1 MAPHRFELLGGDPA
15 LDFLNTVH
23 DYTREP
29 RRDYLPSFDEALRWG
44 VAAGLLSAA
53 ESRRVAA
60 LDDGAEL
67 GRLTDLRS
75 MLERIASA
83 LVSGT
88 APASADLDA
97 LSAAFAEAASAARL
111 SRARTGTLQSTIATE
126 DAGAA
131 VLRLRVVNAAMELL
145 TSARAGRM
153 KRCAGC
159 GWFFVD
165 ETKNKSRRWCSMA
178 TCGASAKSRRY
189 YRKTRA
195 RQQRG
200 RVRDR

>member
-1 MAPHRFELLGGDPA
+1 MAPHRFELLGGHPA
-15 LDFLNTVH
+15 LDFLNTIH

-44 VAAGLLSAA
+44 VAAGVLSLA
-53 ESRRVAA
+53 ESRRAAA
-60 LDDGAEL
+60 LDDGTEL
-67 GRLTDLRS
+67 GRLTELRS
-75 MLERIASA
+75 MLERISSE
-83 LVSGT
+83 LVSGRS
-88 APASADLDA
+88 PASPDLDA
-97 LSAAFAEAASAARL
+97 LAAAFAEAASAARL
-111 SRARTGTLQSTIATE
+111 HRAHAGTLERTITTE

-131 VLRLRVVNAAMELL
+131 VLRLRVVDAAMELL
-145 TSARAGRM
+145 TSASLGRM

-165 ETKNKSRRWCSMA
+165 ETRNGSRRWCSMA

-195 RQQRG
+195 RQPR
-200 RVRDR
+200 

>member
-15 LDFLNTVH
+15 LDFLNTIH

-44 VAAGLLSAA
+44 VAAGVLTAP

-60 LDDGAEL
+60 LGDGAEL

-75 MLERIASA
+75 KIEHIASA
-83 LVSGT
+83 LVSGRS
-88 APASADLDA
+88 PASPDLDA
-97 LSAAFAEAASAARL
+97 LAAAFAEAASAARL
-111 SRARTGTLQSTIATE
+111 HRIHTGALQRTIDTE

-131 VLRLRVVNAAMELL
+131 VLRLRVVDAAIELL
-145 TSARAGRM
+145 TSARVGRM

-165 ETKNKSRRWCSMA
+165 ETKNGSRRWCSMA
-178 TCGASAKSRRY
+178 TCGASAKSQRY
-189 YRKTRA
+189 YQKTRA
-195 RQQRG
+195 RQPRR
-200 RVRDR
+200 RVREG

>member
-1 MAPHRFELLGGDPA
+1 MAPHRFELIGGDPT
-15 LDFLNTVH
+15 LDFLNTIH

-29 RRDYLPSFDEALRWG
+29 RRDYIPSFDEALRWG
-44 VAAGLLSAA
+44 VAAGVLSTA

-60 LDDGAEL
+60 LDDGTEL

-75 MLERIASA
+75 TLERISGA
-83 LVSGT
+83 LVSGR
-88 APASADLDA
+88 APTPTDLDS
-97 LSAAFAEAASAARL
+97 LSAAFAEATSAARL
-111 SRARTGTLQSTIATE
+111 HRARTGMLERTISTE

-131 VLRLRVVNAAMELL
+131 VLRLRVVDSAVALM
-145 TSARAGRM
+145 TSARVGRL

-165 ETKNKSRRWCSMA
+165 ETKNGSRRWCSMA

-195 RQQRG
+195 RQPRG
-200 RVRDR
+200 RTLDG